1 MSRRPEGLSLEDELM
16 VRKGDAR
23 GVGPAAA
30 VVPVPPP
37 EPSPAPAAQAAP
49 TTSVPRA
56 SPRPAPQPVIEDPP
70 IVIGKRQTIE
80 RIFTNVRI
88 PVELD
93 ERLYRMMVE
102 TRRKKQDII
111 EGFIRAGLDRH
122 ESERRRVGQGV

>member
-1 MSRRPEGLSLEDELM
+1 MSRRPEGLSLDDELM
-16 VRKGDAR
+16 VRKGEAR

-30 VVPVPPP
+30 VLPQPAPEPTPAPVARAATAATVALAPPRPNPVPV
-37 EPSPAPAAQAAP
+37 
-49 TTSVPRA
+49 TR
-56 SPRPAPQPVIEDPP
+56 DPP

-80 RIFTNVRI
+80 RVFTNVRI

-111 EGFIRAGLDRH
+111 EGFIQAGVDQY
-122 ESERRRVGQGV
+122 ESKRRRVG

>member
-1 MSRRPEGLSLEDELM
+1 MSRRPEGLSLDDELM
-16 VRKGDAR
+16 VRKGEAR

-30 VVPVPPP
+30 VFPQPAPEPTPEPVARATTAAPVPLAPP
-37 EPSPAPAAQAAP
+37 RSNPL
-49 TTSVPRA
+49 SVT
-56 SPRPAPQPVIEDPP
+56 EDLP

-80 RIFTNVRI
+80 RVFTNVRI

-111 EGFIRAGLDRH
+111 EGFIRAGLDQY
-122 ESERRRVGQGV
+122 ESERRRAG